1 MAENKPKD
9 VRHQE
14 ILDAAVTCFTEK
26 GRHNTRIDDIA
37 REAHLT
43 KGGVYWHFKDKR
55 EIYLAMIE
63 KHLEE
68 DMKFWENSITGEDI
82 GPDSIEK
89 TGIAY
94 MRYTMRNKRHIYLHA
109 EMLAESFRDEILK
122 DKLNE
127 IHRKWR
133 KMITDFLRSVLKSM
147 GREVEAADIEGISC
161 ILLSC
166 IEGIAHQY
174 WLSSDDVDLSSYE
187 NAWRTF
193 SRLLLDGLKG

>member
-9 VRHQE
+9 IRYRE

-26 GRHNTRIDDIA
+26 GRHDTRIDDIA

-55 EIYLAMIE
+55 EIYLAMID

-68 DMKFWENSITGEDI
+68 DIKFWENSLSEEDI

-94 MRYTMRNKRHIYLHA
+94 MRYAMRNKRHIYLHA

-122 DKLNE
+122 EKLNE

-133 KMITDFLRSVLKSM
+133 KMISAFLRSILKSM
-147 GREVEAADIEGISC
+147 GREVEAVDIEGISC

-174 WLSSDDVDLSSYE
+174 WLSSGEVDLSSYE

-193 SRLLLDGLKG
+193 SRLLLGGLSG

>member
-82 GPDSIEK
+82 APDSIEK

>member
-9 VRHQE
+9 VRHKE
-14 ILDAAVTCFTEK
+14 ILDAAVRCFTEK

-55 EIYLAMIE
+55 EIYLEMID

-68 DMKFWENSITGEDI
+68 DMEFWQKSIAGEEL
-82 GPDSIEK
+82 GPDSIARA
-89 TGIAY
+89 GIAY
-94 MRYTMRNKRHIYLHA
+94 IRYSMRNRRHIYLHA
-109 EMLAESFRDEILK
+109 EMLAESFRDELLK
-122 DKLNE
+122 KKLND

-133 KMITDFLRSVLKSM
+133 KMISDFFQSILKSM
-147 GREVEAADIEGISC
+147 GRDVDAADLERISC

-174 WLSSDDVDLSSYE
+174 WLSSDDVDISYYE
-187 NAWRTF
+187 GAWETF
-193 SRLLLDGLKG
+193 SRLLLSGLKG